1 MQQEKGNR
9 IDMRIGEEEKKAVR
23 ETARVYLQVENPED
37 AGAEIDLLNVVGN
50 MARRR
55 RLYRYLIA
63 IAVCAG
69 LLASLLMTGI
79 GQIIGNGSY
88 AQSVITLQYEGIE
101 SGLDPNGA
109 AFDINKLK
117 SPVVIEGALTELGI
131 MDIGVEE
138 IRKNIEIEGVI
149 PEDAIERITVIQQM
163 AQEDAENYEK
173 ILDVEYFP
181 SQYIVSLYQGRG
193 MSASETREILNAVVE
208 SYRAWFLD
216 TYANTAVLTVTGN
229 LIRYQDYDYA
239 ESVDM
244 LQAQIDIMQDY
255 VSERLAQA
263 PDFRSAATGLSF
275 GDIVT
280 SLETI
285 ESIDMA
291 NLSSYIENNV
301 LTKDR
306 QRQIEY
312 YNYKIK
318 NYTMELSELQTQLA
332 AVQNTLDTYVKDPVV
347 IVSSQET
354 TQEITQTSEYYDSLV
369 RKKIELSEQI
379 AETNTK
385 LNETYTLLDTVTA
398 SSRKNVQSE
407 YDKAD
412 GMLER
417 LTETISEWTGLIEET
432 TQEYYTT
439 TLFSNAVKI
448 AVPAQYKAA
457 GGMMA
462 VIKRTVICVAAAVAV
477 VITIWCVDGLRMEVA
492 AVRKGK
498 KEK

>member
-1 MQQEKGNR
+1 
-9 IDMRIGEEEKKAVR
+9 MRNEEEEKKTHR
-23 ETARVYLQVENPED
+23 ETARVYLQVENPEND
-37 AGAEIDLLNVVGN
+37 SAEIDILNVFGN
-50 MARRR
+50 MSRRR
-55 RLYRYLIA
+55 RLYRYLVA
-63 IAVCAG
+63 IAVCMG
-69 LLASLLMTGI
+69 ILAAFLITGVR
-79 GQIIGNGSY
+79 QIVGNGSY

-109 AFDINKLK
+109 AFDVNKLK
-117 SPVVIEGALTELGI
+117 SPAVIEDALTGLGI
-131 MDIGVEE
+131 TDISTEE

-149 PEDAIERITVIQQM
+149 PEDAVERITVINQM
-163 AQEDAENYEK
+163 AQEDAANYEK

-181 SQYIVSLYQGRG
+181 SQYVVSLHQGRG
-193 MSASETREILNAVVE
+193 MSASETREILNAVLE

-244 LQAQIDIMQDY
+244 LQAQIDMMQDY
-255 VSERLAQA
+255 VTERRDQA
-263 PDFRSAATGLSF
+263 PDFRSAGTGLSF

-318 NYTMELSELQTQLA
+318 NYTMELSEVQTQLGT
-332 AVQNTLDTYVKDPVV
+332 VQNTLDTYVKDPVV

-369 RKKIELSEQI
+369 QEKIRLSKQI
-379 AETNTK
+379 AEINTK
-385 LNETYTLLDTVTA
+385 LNETYTLLNTVTA

-407 YDKAD
+407 YEKAD
-412 GMLER
+412 EMLEH
-417 LTETISEWTGLIEET
+417 LTETLSKWTELIEET
-432 TQEYYTT
+432 TEEYYTT

-457 GGMMA
+457 GGMAA
-462 VIKRTVICVAAAVAV
+462 VVKRIALCVAAAVGV
-477 VITIWCVDGLRMEVA
+477 VIVIWCADGVRMEVA
-492 AVRKGK
+492 EVRKEK
-498 KEK
+498 KQKD

>member
-1 MQQEKGNR
+1 MGNE
-9 IDMRIGEEEKKAVR
+9 EEEKKAHR
-23 ETARVYLQVENPED
+23 EAARVYLQVENPED
-37 AGAEIDLLNVVGN
+37 DSTEIDILNVFAN
-50 MARRR
+50 MSRRR

-63 IAVCAG
+63 IAVCMG
-69 LLASLLMTGI
+69 LLAAFLITGV
-79 GQIIGNGSY
+79 GQIVGNGSY

-117 SPVVIEGALTELGI
+117 SPVVIEDALTGLGI
-131 MDIGVEE
+131 TDISTEE

-149 PEDAIERITVIQQM
+149 PEDAVERITVINQM
-163 AQEDAENYEK
+163 AQEDAANYEK

-181 SQYIVSLYQGRG
+181 SQYVVSLNQGRG
-193 MSASETREILNAVVE
+193 MSASETREILNAVLE
-208 SYRAWFLD
+208 SYRTWFLD

-239 ESVDM
+239 ESIDM
-244 LQAQIDIMQDY
+244 LQAQIDMMQDY
-255 VSERLAQA
+255 VTERRDQA
-263 PDFRSAATGLSF
+263 PDFRSAGTGLSF

-280 SLETI
+280 ALETI

-318 NYTMELSELQTQLA
+318 NYTMELSEVQTQLGT
-332 AVQNTLDTYVKDPVV
+332 VQSTLDTYVKDPVV

-369 RKKIELSEQI
+369 QEKIRLSKQI
-379 AETNTK
+379 AEINTK
-385 LNETYTLLDTVTA
+385 LNETYTLLDTVTL
-398 SSRKNVQSE
+398 SNRKNVQSE

-412 GMLER
+412 EMLEH
-417 LTETISEWTGLIEET
+417 LTETISEWTELIEET
-432 TQEYYTT
+432 TEEYYTT

-457 GGMMA
+457 GGMAA
-462 VIKRTVICVAAAVAV
+462 VVKRIALCVAAAVGV
-477 VITIWCVDGLRMEVA
+477 VIVIWCADGVRMEVA
-492 AVRKGK
+492 VMRRGNKD
-498 KEK
+498 

>member
-1 MQQEKGNR
+1 
-9 IDMRIGEEEKKAVR
+9 MRNEEEEKKAHR
-23 ETARVYLQVENPED
+23 EAARVYLQVENSED
-37 AGAEIDLLNVVGN
+37 DSAQIDLLNIIGN

-55 RLYRYLIA
+55 QLYRYLFAIA
-63 IAVCAG
+63 ICIG
-69 LLASLLMTGI
+69 LLTSMLMTGAL
-79 GQIIGNGSY
+79 QIIGNGSY
-88 AQSVITLQYEGIE
+88 AQAVMTLQFEGIE

-117 SPVVIEGALTELGI
+117 SPLVIEEALTELGI
-131 MDIGVEE
+131 TGISVEE
-138 IRKNIEIEGVI
+138 IRKNIEIEGVV
-149 PEDAIERITVIQQM
+149 PEDAVERLTVIQQM
-163 AQEDAENYEK
+163 AEEDAANYEK

-181 SQYIVSLYQGRG
+181 SQYIVSLHQGRG
-193 MSASETREILNAVVE
+193 MSASETREILNAVLE
-208 SYRAWFLD
+208 SYRAWFMD

-229 LIRYQDYDYA
+229 LLSYQDYDYA

-255 VSERLAQA
+255 VTERRDQA
-263 PDFRSAATGLSF
+263 PDFRSAGTGLSF
-275 GDIVT
+275 GDIVA

-291 NLSSYIENNV
+291 NLASYIENNV

-318 NYTMELSELQTQLA
+318 NYTMELSELQTQLTT
-332 AVQNTLDTYVKDPVV
+332 VQNTLDTYAKDPVV

-354 TQEITQTSEYYDSLV
+354 TQEISQTNEYYDSLV
-369 RKKIELSEQI
+369 QKKIDLSGQI
-379 AETNTK
+379 AEVNTQ
-385 LNETYTLLDTVTA
+385 LNETYTLLDTVSA
-398 SSRKNVQSE
+398 SNRKNVQSE

-417 LTETISEWTGLIEET
+417 LTETISEWAELIEET
-432 TQEYYTT
+432 TQEYYST

-448 AVPAQYKAA
+448 AVPAQYKGA
-457 GGMMA
+457 GGIAA
-462 VIKRTVICVAAAVAV
+462 VLKRTIVCVGAAVAV
-477 VITIWCVDGLRMEVA
+477 VAVIWCADGLRMEVA
-492 AVRKGK
+492 AMRK
-498 KEK
+498 KEKQRIGE

>member
-1 MQQEKGNR
+1 
-9 IDMRIGEEEKKAVR
+9 MRNEEEEKKAHR
-23 ETARVYLQVENPED
+23 EAARVYLQVENPED
-37 AGAEIDLLNVVGN
+37 DSTEIDILNVFGN
-50 MARRR
+50 MSRRR
-55 RLYRYLIA
+55 RLYRYLVA
-63 IAVCAG
+63 IAVCMG
-69 LLASLLMTGI
+69 LLAAFLITGV
-79 GQIIGNGSY
+79 GQIVGNGSY

-117 SPVVIEGALTELGI
+117 SPVVIEDALTGLGI
-131 MDIGVEE
+131 TDISTEE

-149 PEDAIERITVIQQM
+149 PEDAVERITVINQM
-163 AQEDAENYEK
+163 AQEDAANYEK

-181 SQYIVSLYQGRG
+181 SQYVVSLNQGRG
-193 MSASETREILNAVVE
+193 MSASETREILNAVLE
-208 SYRAWFLD
+208 SYRTWFLD

-239 ESVDM
+239 ESIDM
-244 LQAQIDIMQDY
+244 LQAQIDMMQDY
-255 VSERLAQA
+255 VTERRDQA
-263 PDFRSAATGLSF
+263 PDFRSAGTGLSF

-280 SLETI
+280 ALETI

-318 NYTMELSELQTQLA
+318 NYTMELSEVQTQLST
-332 AVQNTLDTYVKDPVV
+332 VQSTLDTYVKDPVV

-369 RKKIELSEQI
+369 QEKIRLSKQI

-385 LNETYTLLDTVTA
+385 LNETYTLLDTVTL
-398 SSRKNVQSE
+398 SNRKNVQSE

-412 GMLER
+412 EMLEH
-417 LTETISEWTGLIEET
+417 LTETISEWTELIEET
-432 TQEYYTT
+432 TEEYYTT

-457 GGMMA
+457 GGMAA
-462 VIKRTVICVAAAVAV
+462 VVKRIALCVAAAVGV
-477 VITIWCVDGLRMEVA
+477 VIVIWCADGVRMEVA
-492 AVRKGK
+492 VMRK
-498 KEK
+498 KEKQK